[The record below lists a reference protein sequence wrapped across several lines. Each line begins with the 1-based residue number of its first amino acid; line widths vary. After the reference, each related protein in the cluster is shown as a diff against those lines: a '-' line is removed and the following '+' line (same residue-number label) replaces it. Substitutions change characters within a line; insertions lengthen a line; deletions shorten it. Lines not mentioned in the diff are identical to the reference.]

1 MCNKVTSLQM
11 SNRHTYTITASSA
24 DDTEK
29 FGEKIGQQ
37 LQGGEV
43 IELNSDLGG
52 GKTTFVRGLARGA
65 GSKDGVSSPSF
76 TIKNVYNAPR
86 FEIWHFDFYR
96 LDEAGMVGFELEDA
110 LGDEKVVTVIEWA
123 KDLGEQLPEER
134 LMIQFEPSADES
146 RKLTLQYPDNLGYL
160 VKEL

>member
-1 MCNKVTSLQM
+1 MRNKVTSLQM
-11 SNRHTYTITASSA
+11 SNRQTHNITASSA

-29 FGEKIGQQ
+29 LGEKIGQQ

-65 GSKDGVSSPSF
+65 GSEDGVSSPTF
-76 TIKNVYNAPR
+76 TIKNVYSAPR

-110 LGDEKVVTVIEWA
+110 LGDKKVVTVIEWA
-123 KDLGEQLPEER
+123 KDAGKQLPPER
-134 LMIQFEPSADES
+134 LIIKFVPSVDDS
-146 RKLTLQYPDNLGYL
+146 RKLTLMCPNNLGYL
-160 VKEL
+160 VKDL

>member
-1 MCNKVTSLQM
+1 M
-11 SNRHTYTITASSA
+11 SNGQIHNFASTSA
-24 DDTEK
+24 DETEK
-29 FGEKIGQQ
+29 IAESIGHR

-76 TIKNVYNAPR
+76 TIKNVYSGPR

-96 LDEAGMVGFELEDA
+96 LDEAGMVGLELQDA
-110 LGDEKVVTVIEWA
+110 LGDEKVVSVIEWA
-123 KDLGEQLPEER
+123 KDAGKQLPPER
-134 LMIQFEPSADES
+134 LIIKFVSSVDDS
-146 RKLTLQYPDNLGYL
+146 RKLTLMCPNNLGYL
-160 VKEL
+160 VKDL